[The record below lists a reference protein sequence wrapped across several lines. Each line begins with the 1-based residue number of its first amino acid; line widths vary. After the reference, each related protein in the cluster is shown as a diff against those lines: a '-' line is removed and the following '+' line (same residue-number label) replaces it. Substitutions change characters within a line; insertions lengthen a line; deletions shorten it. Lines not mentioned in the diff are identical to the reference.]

1 MAQIIFDH
9 VTKAYGDEEVIQDLS
24 LEIEKGEF
32 FVLVGPSGSG
42 KTTTLK
48 MINGLSQPS
57 TGEVL
62 YKDRPIDSYDI
73 RKVRWEMGYV
83 LQQIALFPTM
93 TVAQNI
99 MVIPEMMGWSKE
111 KQKKEVD
118 RLLQIVGLDPDSYR
132 QRMPIELS
140 GGERQRI
147 GILRAIAASPE
158 VVLMDEPFSALD
170 PISRN
175 DLQEL
180 VLNLHRELGTTVVF
194 VTHNMQEAVRL
205 GDRIGIMKDGV
216 LVQVDTPQEILAH
229 PKTSFISDFF
239 GETGEEA
246 ATTGQLA
253 QHLTEM
259 HLIEVPTDWQGPMI
273 TDTAPLADLF
283 TILAENQQVLVE
295 NADGK
300 RLGILSSNAVFDYL
314 AQRTVER
321 KEA

>member
-1 MAQIIFDH
+1 MPQIIFDH
-9 VTKAYGDEEVIQDLS
+9 VTKEYSGEAIISDLC

-42 KTTTLK
+42 KTSTLK
-48 MINGLSQPS
+48 MINGLSRP
-57 TGEVL
+57 TGGQVI

-111 KQKKEVD
+111 KQKQEVE
-118 RLLQIVGLDPDSYR
+118 RLLASVGLDPASYR
-132 QRMPIELS
+132 HRMPAELS

-147 GILRAIAASPE
+147 GILRAIAADPE

-175 DLQEL
+175 GLQEL

-216 LVQVDTPQEILAH
+216 LLQVDTPQEILAH
-229 PKTSFISDFF
+229 PKTDFISDFF
-239 GETGEEA
+239 GETSEETA
-246 ATTGQLA
+246 IGGQLVS
-253 QHLTEM
+253 HLPEM
-259 HLIEVPTDWQGPMI
+259 QLLASPAVWLGGVISEE
-273 TDTAPLADLF
+273 APLAELF
-283 TILAENQQVLVE
+283 AMLAQTDQVLVE

-300 RLGILSSNAVFDYL
+300 RLGVLSASAVFDYL
-314 AQRTVER
+314 AGKPAER
-321 KEA
+321 KGA